1 MRRLVPTTLSI
12 LAVAT
17 AFGCAQSNPAAKL
30 AVTAVAPEAAAPKD
44 ALKAAA
50 ATVTVRA
57 AEPTTEAAELA
68 QEQAEAATAAVTVA
82 AGAPA
87 PVAEAEVAEAPL
99 VDLASLAAQLP
110 RRSAATAD
118 AGAQNILDPWR
129 PYGVGVM
136 SKTATSVTL
145 AWRTD
150 LDSKAIIYFGKS
162 FGLTSRGY
170 DGVYHDTDSRKVH
183 QVTITGLSRFRSYT
197 FSVIGLGALGMQFPT
212 YPFKTRTHLF

>member
-1 MRRLVPTTLSI
+1 MRRLVPTTLSL
-12 LAVAT
+12 LAIAT
-17 AFGCAQSNPAAKL
+17 ALGCAQANPTAKL
-30 AVTAVAPEAAAPKD
+30 AVTAAPAAPQAAA
-44 ALKAAA
+44 
-50 ATVTVRA
+50 RA
-57 AEPTTEAAELA
+57 AEPTEAAELA
-68 QEQAEAATAAVTVA
+68 LERQEAAAAPTVKVVE
-82 AGAPA
+82 GAPA

-110 RRSAATAD
+110 RRSAQAAD
-118 AGAQNILDPWR
+118 AGAQNSLDPWR

-162 FGLTSRGY
+162 FGLQSRGY

>member
-1 MRRLVPTTLSI
+1 MRRTVPTTLSL
-12 LAVAT
+12 LALAT
-17 AFGCAQSNPAAKL
+17 ALGCAQANPAAKL
-30 AVTAVAPEAAAPKD
+30 AVIPAAPEAAP
-44 ALKAAA
+44 KAAA
-50 ATVTVRA
+50 PNATATVTVRA
-57 AEPTTEAAELA
+57 AAAPSEVTELA
-68 QEQAEAATAAVTVA
+68 LEQAEAATEAAVTVA
-82 AGAPA
+82 EGAPA
-87 PVAEAEVAEAPL
+87 PVAEAEVPEAPL

-110 RRSAATAD
+110 RRSAATGE

-150 LDSKAIIYFGKS
+150 LDSKAIVYFGKS
-162 FGLTSRGY
+162 FGLSRRGY